1 MFERWLEAVPDAKGL
16 DGSCLRAV
24 GCVKRGCGRVGVK
37 GREET
42 FCPGKGVD
50 VTMDEPLGNSW
61 GVMNPWD

>member
-1 MFERWLEAVPDAKGL
+1 MFERWLAAVPDAKGL

-24 GCVKRGCGRVGVK
+24 GCVKRGCGRAGVK

-50 VTMDEPLGNSW
+50 VTMDERLGN
-61 GVMNPWD
+61 P